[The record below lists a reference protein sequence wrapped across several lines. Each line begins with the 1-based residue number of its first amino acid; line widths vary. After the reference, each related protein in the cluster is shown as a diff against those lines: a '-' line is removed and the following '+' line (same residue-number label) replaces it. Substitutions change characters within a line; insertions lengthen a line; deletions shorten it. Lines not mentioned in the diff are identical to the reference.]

1 MKNSNDTIGTGTLDI
16 LACSAVSQATA
27 PPRIVPRK
35 ALNTRTEP
43 TQETRSKTFY
53 FRPSNARN
61 YSPICNISCR
71 KMTTPKTCN

>member
-1 MKNSNDTIGTGTLDI
+1 MSMKNSNDTIGTGTLDI

-53 FRPSNARN
+53 FRPSNAVITVPYVTFRAV
-61 YSPICNISCR
+61 
-71 KMTTPKTCN
+71 K